1 MDHRAELVRTIE
13 EAEVET
19 GRAAQ
24 KFLPEFKRRMDH
36 FAARYA
42 RATNPFSRRY
52 YRMRLKAYTRRVEE
66 ARAHIEKA
74 AFIKASRGLAP
85 RR

>member
-1 MDHRAELVRTIE
+1 MDHRADLVRTIE
-13 EAEVET
+13 LAEVET

-24 KFLPEFKRRMDH
+24 KYLPEFKRRMDH

-42 RATNPFSRRY
+42 RATNPLARRY
-52 YRMRLKAYTRRVEE
+52 YRMRHQAYERRVEE
-66 ARAHIEKA
+66 AREHIEKA
-74 AFIKASRGLAP
+74 ALIKASRGLAP